1 MENKNYDLKLAGYIW
16 SILKTQPIVVMS
28 WGVDMDTIKPV
39 EGGLEF
45 HVQGFIHTGMV
56 RIILDEGKDLFE
68 VHLIP
73 DSEGEEKIM
82 VWESFCEK
90 KYYDQNLSSFLLKLV
105 LLSRFQF
112 LLHIQ

>member
-45 HVQGFIHTGMV
+45 HVQGFIPVSYTHLT
-56 RIILDEGKDLFE
+56 LPTSDL
-68 VHLIP
+68 V
-73 DSEGEEKIM
+73 
-82 VWESFCEK
+82 
-90 KYYDQNLSSFLLKLV
+90 
-105 LLSRFQF
+105 
-112 LLHIQ
+112 